1 MELDY
6 KEIGKRVKIARI
18 RADLT
23 QEALAEKAGLSITH
37 MSNIENGH
45 SKLSLPM
52 AVALANV
59 LSVSVDEFLCD
70 SVIHSKEIFSHEV
83 QMLLE
88 DCDDYEIRILTDL
101 LKAVKDTIR
110 RDMKLKQQ
118 GIAQTVIVD
127 RAALLFSY
135 NAKRGRGGCMPLR
148 PALCFLCLPH
158 REVWQFFQQLHNQV
172 LLHILINGQLVD
184 HGGIVFDHLF
194 FGPFLAGDG
203 GPDGSCVQ

>member
-6 KEIGKRVKIARI
+6 KAIGKRVKIARI

-70 SVIHSKEIFSHEV
+70 SVIHSKEVFSHEV

-88 DCDDYEIRILTDL
+88 DCDDYEVRILTDL
-101 LKAVKDTIR
+101 LKAAKDTIR

-118 GIAQTVIVD
+118 
-127 RAALLFSY
+127 
-135 NAKRGRGGCMPLR
+135 
-148 PALCFLCLPH
+148 
-158 REVWQFFQQLHNQV
+158 E
-172 LLHILINGQLVD
+172 
-184 HGGIVFDHLF
+184 
-194 FGPFLAGDG
+194 
-203 GPDGSCVQ
+203 

>member
-6 KEIGKRVKIARI
+6 KAIGKRVKIARI

-59 LSVSVDEFLCD
+59 LSVSDEFLCD
-70 SVIHSKEIFSHEV
+70 SVIHSKEVFSHEV

-101 LKAVKDTIR
+101 LKAAKDTIR

-118 GIAQTVIVD
+118 
-127 RAALLFSY
+127 
-135 NAKRGRGGCMPLR
+135 
-148 PALCFLCLPH
+148 
-158 REVWQFFQQLHNQV
+158 E
-172 LLHILINGQLVD
+172 
-184 HGGIVFDHLF
+184 
-194 FGPFLAGDG
+194 
-203 GPDGSCVQ
+203 

>member
-70 SVIHSKEIFSHEV
+70 SVIHSKEVFSHEV

-101 LKAVKDTIR
+101 FKAAKDTIR
-110 RDMKLKQQ
+110 RDMKQHLIMK
-118 GIAQTVIVD
+118 
-127 RAALLFSY
+127 LLEE
-135 NAKRGRGGCMPLR
+135 
-148 PALCFLCLPH
+148 LPN
-158 REVWQFFQQLHNQV
+158 FPM
-172 LLHILINGQLVD
+172 GQ
-184 HGGIVFDHLF
+184 
-194 FGPFLAGDG
+194 A
-203 GPDGSCVQ
+203 

>member
-70 SVIHSKEIFSHEV
+70 SVIHSKEVFS
-83 QMLLE
+83 MRFK
-88 DCDDYEIRILTDL
+88 CFWRIATTTRY
-101 LKAVKDTIR
+101 AYSPICS
-110 RDMKLKQQ
+110 KQPKTRSA
-118 GIAQTVIVD
+118 GI
-127 RAALLFSY
+127 
-135 NAKRGRGGCMPLR
+135 
-148 PALCFLCLPH
+148 
-158 REVWQFFQQLHNQV
+158 
-172 LLHILINGQLVD
+172 
-184 HGGIVFDHLF
+184 
-194 FGPFLAGDG
+194 
-203 GPDGSCVQ
+203 

>member
-70 SVIHSKEIFSHEV
+70 SVIHSKEVFSHEV
-83 QMLLE
+83 QMPFGGLRRLR
-88 DCDDYEIRILTDL
+88 DTHTHRSAQSSQRHDPQGYEAET
-101 LKAVKDTIR
+101 A
-110 RDMKLKQQ
+110 
-118 GIAQTVIVD
+118 GIAQAVTVD
-127 RAALLFSY
+127 RTALLFSY
-135 NAKRGRGGCMPLR
+135 NAKRRARGATWPLR
-148 PALCFLCLPH
+148 PALFFIPVPSGSVAVLP
-158 REVWQFFQQLHNQV
+158 
-172 LLHILINGQLVD
+172 
-184 HGGIVFDHLF
+184 
-194 FGPFLAGDG
+194 AA
-203 GPDGSCVQ
+203 SK